1 MTWLFS
7 DIDSDTGFILI
18 LGLGV
23 GIWGF
28 CEFVDWLRDEIDD
41 RRPRPENRNAMGR
54 GFSVEL
60 RMPNCDLRMKRKSDV
75 ETN

>member
-7 DIDSDTGFILI
+7 DIDSDTAFILI

-41 RRPRPENRNAMGR
+41 RRPWPENRNAVGR
-54 GFSVEL
+54 GFEVNM
-60 RMPNCDLRMKRKSDV
+60 RMQRRI
-75 ETN
+75 